1 MDFKGGL
8 PIQSFSSTRL
18 MVLLRNLNQQK
29 GGCGMQ
35 YTNARLM
42 VVVALGLLGFTFF
55 ACSSAEKAP
64 PQATNELQQATD
76 EAPQATNE
84 ASLKTPTKNILV
96 TSGDFTKPY
105 DILGEVECT
114 LTGQDVTVAVAGGA
128 PQVTKD
134 VKDLLR
140 KVAFTKYG
148 EQVDAIINTK
158 TAGGVQGGVWA
169 LMGAQFGAKT
179 GTVTANGIAVHFK

>member
-1 MDFKGGL
+1 MMEFAN
-8 PIQSFSSTRL
+8 R
-18 MVLLRNLNQQK
+18 MLR
-29 GGCGMQ
+29 
-35 YTNARLM
+35 
-42 VVVALGLLGFTFF
+42 VVVALGLLGFTCFG
-55 ACSSAEKAP
+55 CSSVEKAP
-64 PQATNELQQATD
+64 PATNETQQTTKEETK
-76 EAPQATNE
+76 EAPQATDE
-84 ASLKTPTKNILV
+84 ASLKTPTKDILV

-114 LTGQDVTVAVAGGA
+114 LTGQDVTVAVAGGP

-134 VKDLLR
+134 IKNLLR

-148 EQVDAIINTK
+148 EQADAIINTK

-169 LMGAQFGAKT
+169 LVGSQFGART

>member
-1 MDFKGGL
+1 MEFANR
-8 PIQSFSSTRL
+8 T
-18 MVLLRNLNQQK
+18 LR
-29 GGCGMQ
+29 
-35 YTNARLM
+35 
-42 VVVALGLLGFTFF
+42 VVVALGLLGFTCFG
-55 ACSSAEKAP
+55 CSSAEKAP
-64 PQATNELQQATD
+64 PPTNEPSQATD
-76 EAPQATNE
+76 ETPPATNE
-84 ASLKTPTKNILV
+84 ASLKTPTKDILV

-140 KVAFTKYG
+140 KIAFTKYG

-158 TAGGVQGGVWA
+158 TAGGVQGGIWA
-169 LMGAQFGAKT
+169 LVGSQFGART

>member
-1 MDFKGGL
+1 MEFISRRSL
-8 PIQSFSSTRL
+8 VI
-18 MVLLRNLNQQK
+18 
-29 GGCGMQ
+29 
-35 YTNARLM
+35 
-42 VVVALGLLGFTFF
+42 LGLVSLGFVLFG
-55 ACSSAEKAP
+55 CSGAEKAP
-64 PQATNELQQATD
+64 EPTKTNEAPQATDKAPQATD
-76 EAPQATNE
+76 EAPQATDG
-84 ASLKTPTKNILV
+84 AQLKTPTKDILV

-158 TAGGVQGGVWA
+158 TMGGVQGGVWA
-169 LMGAQFGAKT
+169 LMGAQFGART

>member
-1 MDFKGGL
+1 M
-8 PIQSFSSTRL
+8 
-18 MVLLRNLNQQK
+18 
-29 GGCGMQ
+29 
-35 YTNARLM
+35 
-42 VVVALGLLGFTFF
+42 
-55 ACSSAEKAP
+55 
-64 PQATNELQQATD
+64 
-76 EAPQATNE
+76 
-84 ASLKTPTKNILV
+84 V

-140 KVAFTKYG
+140 KIAFTKYG

-158 TAGGVQGGVWA
+158 TAGGVQGGIWA
-169 LMGAQFGAKT
+169 LVGSQFGART

>member
-1 MDFKGGL
+1 MEF
-8 PIQSFSSTRL
+8 
-18 MVLLRNLNQQK
+18 
-29 GGCGMQ
+29 
-35 YTNARLM
+35 TNRM
-42 VVVALGLLGFTFF
+42 MWVVVAFGLLGFTCFG
-55 ACSSAEKAP
+55 CSSAEKAP
-64 PQATNELQQATD
+64 SETNEVTQTTDEAPGQATD
-76 EAPQATNE
+76 EA
-84 ASLKTPTKNILV
+84 SLKIPTKHILV

-114 LTGQDVTVAVAGGA
+114 VTGQDATVAVAGGA

-134 VKDLLR
+134 IKELLR

-169 LMGAQFGAKT
+169 LMASQFGART